1 VPAVC
6 ADKAV
11 RRYLAL
17 CTAKV
22 KSRWVRCLLSSTEMC
37 GTGTGAVHMQPVRRG
52 EHQGGQPARVG
63 ERVRVC
69 ALRRLPRHPQAHRC
83 ARSRWRCSDSAS
95 QRSSACA
102 RRKRRRDARPCM
114 KRCEQWCLCANR
126 PGPCSWAG
134 CIGGPRWWYELRVV
148 LSWPVARRQPEAV
161 PRAGWAGV
169 PAAQDQH
176 AAHPAGLP
184 AAAAARQ
191 PAPSRGLGR
200 RGALDCRT
208 GFLVAAAN
216 VPTTGSCTDYQ
227 VTCNSANHI
236 GHAHVREP
244 SACACA
250 CERCSASVAAPVPG
264 LY

>member
-148 LSWPVARRQPEAV
+148 LSWPVARADNLKLFHELAGPVYPPRKISTLRIPPGYPQQPLLDSQLPPEAWGDEV
-161 PRAGWAGV
+161 
-169 PAAQDQH
+169 
-176 AAHPAGLP
+176 L
-184 AAAAARQ
+184 
-191 PAPSRGLGR
+191 
-200 RGALDCRT
+200 
-208 GFLVAAAN
+208 
-216 VPTTGSCTDYQ
+216 
-227 VTCNSANHI
+227 
-236 GHAHVREP
+236 
-244 SACACA
+244 
-250 CERCSASVAAPVPG
+250 
-264 LY
+264 